1 MAAISI
7 INNGEAMSSVRS
19 KLNNVITEINLLDP
33 TDWID
38 YSATSTIVGWSS
50 FTVKIIRY
58 RIIGK
63 QIFVQ
68 YQLQGTSISSTTTFT
83 LPNTSINI
91 EVNQNNLTV
100 DNSVV
105 SLGLLQIT
113 SNSNI
118 VSFAKWTAINS
129 NTSTFT
135 ASGTKMVKGQF
146 FYEIA

>member
-19 KLNNVITEINLLDP
+19 KLNNVITEVNLLDP

-38 YSATSTIVGWSS
+38 YSATSTVVGWSS